1 MIRSMI
7 QNVMQKFFRLTLVV
21 GLAVATALGDA
32 EPVYAEPVSVP
43 TLTPSELENYQFP
56 SKPDIPPEIKDLN
69 IGQIHLMDQ
78 QRRDIKDL
86 LVRRLGIM
94 SMKGNKQDL
103 ALLQQ
108 IVDRKLLRQDDTR
121 GWQSLGVVLG
131 DILAQDFSL
140 HWVVYQD
147 ELGINK
153 ALRWRTTNNFVFPVT
168 VFSKRV
174 QFKEDINVAAIYA
187 ELGAEIERFKRLPM

>member
-1 MIRSMI
+1 MQNVI
-7 QNVMQKFFRLTLVV
+7 QNLTQKTGQKILMPLLFI
-21 GLAVATALGDA
+21 GLAVVATTGRA
-32 EPVYAEPVSVP
+32 EPVNVP
-43 TLTPSELENYQFP
+43 TLTPGELENYQFP
-56 SKPDIPPEIKDLN
+56 STPETPAEIKDLN
-69 IGQIHLMDQ
+69 IGQVHLMDQ

-94 SMKGNKQDL
+94 SMKGSEEDL

-108 IVDRKLLRQDDTR
+108 IVDRKLLRDDDIR

-131 DILAQDFSL
+131 DILAKDFSL

-153 ALRWRTTNNFVFPVT
+153 ALRWRTSNNFVFPVT

-174 QFKEDINVAAIYA
+174 QFNEDIDVASIYA
-187 ELGAEIERFKRLPM
+187 ELEAEIVRFKRLSM